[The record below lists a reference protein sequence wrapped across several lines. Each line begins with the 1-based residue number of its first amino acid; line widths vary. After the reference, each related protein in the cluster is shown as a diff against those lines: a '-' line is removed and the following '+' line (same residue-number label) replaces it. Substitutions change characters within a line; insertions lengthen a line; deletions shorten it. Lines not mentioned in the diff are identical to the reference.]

1 MPGKSY
7 RRGRMAGITSA
18 QLARLRVMIDS
29 GGEHGF
35 YLWTDW
41 KNLREDVLRMDRWE
55 CQLCR
60 ARGRYS
66 RGEIVHHV
74 RHLRDRPD
82 LALSIWDPDT
92 GERQLITVCKA
103 CHEAEHPE
111 ALRWRESQAEPVTE
125 ERWD

>member
-1 MPGKSY
+1 MV
-7 RRGRMAGITSA
+7 GITVR
-18 QLARLRVMIDS
+18 QLSKLRQLIET
-29 GGEHGF
+29 GQEHRF
-35 YLWTDW
+35 YCWEVW
-41 KNLREDVLRMDRWE
+41 RRVRESVLRLDHWE
-55 CQLCR
+55 CQRCR
-60 ARGRYS
+60 DRGVYS

-82 LALSIWDPDT
+82 LALSIWDPDS

-111 ALRWRESQAEPVTE
+111 ALQSAPPRDPLTP